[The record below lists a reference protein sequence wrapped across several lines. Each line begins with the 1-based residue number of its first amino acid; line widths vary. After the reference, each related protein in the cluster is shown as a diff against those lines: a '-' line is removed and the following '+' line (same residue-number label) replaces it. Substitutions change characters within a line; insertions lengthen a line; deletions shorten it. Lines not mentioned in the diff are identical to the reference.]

1 MDEGAARKND
11 PGELGGDIPSTP
23 AARLHLVRDFA
34 VQVFG
39 KELTAAAWLG
49 QLCPA
54 VLDGACIV
62 ATACQTATGFR
73 EAMQEL
79 ARLQRL
85 RHPDDVM
92 PSWLGARATPAP
104 DGGNK
109 RA

>member
-1 MDEGAARKND
+1 MGSSDM
-11 PGELGGDIPSTP
+11 GGSVDHGGGIPSTP
-23 AARLHLVRDFA
+23 AARLHIVRDFA

-79 ARLQRL
+79 ARLQQL
-85 RHPDDVM
+85 RHADDGV
-92 PSWLGARATPAP
+92 PPWLGARAASAP
-104 DGGNK
+104 DDGSR